1 MARSLALGLYLLLA
15 ERGAGQAPED
25 RPARPDGPLL
35 WLHAGLGSRG
45 DSLRQLARLFADARP
60 DLRLLVTGE
69 TGELPPGALADL
81 LPDDRLPAVRSFLDH
96 WRPDATLFIGA
107 SLPAALIAET
117 HARHIPLLMA
127 DATLQG
133 AAIPFWRRGLA
144 GSVLARFERIMA
156 TDPESVSAL
165 RQLGGRS
172 LNVELAGRIEQTFDP
187 LPVNEAEREDIAERL
202 RARPVWLVVNCPETE
217 DRAVTEAHIHALS
230 HAHRLLL
237 ILAPDSADRTDTLA
251 DLLAAEGLIAA
262 RRSHEEEV
270 EPEVQVLITDGPTE
284 LGLWYR
290 LAPVTYMGGTLSG
303 QVAGRSP
310 FEPAALGSAI
320 LHGPHTPPHDE
331 AYRRLAEARAT
342 RALTGPQDLST
353 AVADLIAPD
362 KAAQLAHNAW
372 AASSGGADVAER
384 LAQVVLAAIDRG
396 GWAGG
401 GGDAHAART

>member
-15 ERGAGQAPED
+15 ERGAGQAAD
-25 RPARPDGPLL
+25 RPTRPDGPLL
-35 WLHAGLGSRG
+35 WLHAGQGSREDG
-45 DSLRQLARLFADARP
+45 VRQLARLFAGARP

-69 TGELPPGALADL
+69 GGEMPEGLLADL
-81 LPDDRLPAVRSFLDH
+81 LPEEKLPAVRGFLDH
-96 WRPDATLFIGA
+96 WRPDGALFIGA

-117 HARHIPLLMA
+117 HARGIPLLMA
-127 DATLQG
+127 DATLG
-133 AAIPFWRRGLA
+133 ETAVPFWRRGLA
-144 GSVLARFERIMA
+144 GSILARFERIMA
-156 TDPESVSAL
+156 TDAESVSAL
-165 RQLGGRS
+165 RRLGGQS

-187 LPVNEAEREDIAERL
+187 LAANEAEREDIADRL
-202 RARPVWLVVNCPETE
+202 RARPVWLAVNCPEAE
-217 DRAVTEAHIHALS
+217 ERAVIEAHIHALS

-237 ILAPDSADRTDTLA
+237 ILAPDGADRADALA
-251 DLLAAEGLIAA
+251 GLLAAEGLIAA
-262 RRSHEEEV
+262 RRSHDEEI

-290 LAPVTYMGGTLSG
+290 LSPVTYMGGTLSG
-303 QVAGRSP
+303 QDAGRSP

-320 LHGPHTPPHDE
+320 LHGPQTGLHAE
-331 AYRRLAEARAT
+331 AYQRLGEARAA
-342 RALTGPQDLST
+342 RALADPQDLCA

-384 LAQVVLAAIDRG
+384 LVQVVLAAIDRRG
-396 GWAGG
+396 RAGA